1 MAHRSD
7 RHGGAVKRRA
17 GVPAATPASTEPA
30 RDAATD
36 ERAHPLAKWWAYA
49 AAMRALKV
57 WDAMATWKRYAWI
70 TLVVVGPYVAW
81 VCYLWFHLQSGL
93 LRPRVAVDHPRPVL
107 IVGTQSSGTTQMS
120 HQLARIGLEV
130 GHETSDA
137 TWDFARDGTISWL
150 HGMRFMPG
158 RAPPATIAQL
168 CRRFRRNMGLHPAQF
183 RAPALGCSY
192 RSTWDKCWSAECAGI
207 VTREWGC
214 AARGTCET
222 PFDVALLQL
231 RHPLRTMESLAAK
244 FCPPDDDLAGAFK
257 PPHVDFLE
265 TAAALWPERHDWN
278 TSGCVDA
285 VGWYVALYTRDML
298 AARDAGFIAEAYRVE
313 DTYPCEVASRAGL
326 LLTNARAR
334 GRCETVMRKRK
345 EGFNGGVDGQA
356 RRATVTTVTTAKGK
370 NVRNENGRVRFEAR
384 DVVSGEL
391 RALIADVAA
400 RGGYR
405 YDDDEEP

>member
-17 GVPAATPASTEPA
+17 GVPAATPASTETA

-49 AAMRALKV
+49 AVMRALKV

-183 RAPALGCSY
+183 RPPALG
-192 RSTWDKCWSAECAGI
+192 
-207 VTREWGC
+207 
-214 AARGTCET
+214 
-222 PFDVALLQL
+222 
-231 RHPLRTMESLAAK
+231 
-244 FCPPDDDLAGAFK
+244 
-257 PPHVDFLE
+257 
-265 TAAALWPERHDWN
+265 
-278 TSGCVDA
+278 
-285 VGWYVALYTRDML
+285 
-298 AARDAGFIAEAYRVE
+298 
-313 DTYPCEVASRAGL
+313 
-326 LLTNARAR
+326 
-334 GRCETVMRKRK
+334 
-345 EGFNGGVDGQA
+345 
-356 RRATVTTVTTAKGK
+356 
-370 NVRNENGRVRFEAR
+370 
-384 DVVSGEL
+384 
-391 RALIADVAA
+391 
-400 RGGYR
+400 
-405 YDDDEEP
+405 

>member
-1 MAHRSD
+1 
-7 RHGGAVKRRA
+7 
-17 GVPAATPASTEPA
+17 
-30 RDAATD
+30 
-36 ERAHPLAKWWAYA
+36 
-49 AAMRALKV
+49 
-57 WDAMATWKRYAWI
+57 
-70 TLVVVGPYVAW
+70 
-81 VCYLWFHLQSGL
+81 
-93 LRPRVAVDHPRPVL
+93 
-107 IVGTQSSGTTQMS
+107 MS
-120 HQLARIGLEV
+120 
-130 GHETSDA
+130 
-137 TWDFARDGTISWL
+137 
-150 HGMRFMPG
+150 
-158 RAPPATIAQL
+158 
-168 CRRFRRNMGLHPAQF
+168 
-183 RAPALGCSY
+183 
-192 RSTWDKCWSAECAGI
+192 
-207 VTREWGC
+207 
-214 AARGTCET
+214 
-222 PFDVALLQL
+222 LLQL

-244 FCPPDDDLAGAFK
+244 FCPPDDHLAGAFK

-265 TAAALWPERHDWN
+265 TAAALWPERTDWN

-345 EGFNGGVDGQA
+345 EGVNGGVDGQA
-356 RRATVTTVTTAKGK
+356 GRATVTTVTTAKGK